1 MAYALTIYFLFFVD
15 DDERKKKLKKRVYV
29 VHNYEEWVNEVST
42 KEKSDS
48 KSNDKQEN
56 VLFLDP
62 KWPLLHKSPPLEY

>member
-1 MAYALTIYFLFFVD
+1 M
-15 DDERKKKLKKRVYV
+15 YV

>member
-1 MAYALTIYFLFFVD
+1 MTNIK
-15 DDERKKKLKKRVYV
+15 ERKIKKRVYG
-29 VHNYEEWVNEVST
+29 VHNYEEGFNEVST

-62 KWPLLHKSPPLEY
+62 K